1 MRKEIL
7 VLAAWTVILFA
18 LMVAPLG
25 GTGGPEFLGFRH
37 WDKLAHFGL
46 FGITGIVSAYGAKF
60 LGRLRVRLLFG
71 LVFGLS
77 LALITEGA
85 QHFIAGRSGSFL
97 DFTAD
102 VAGLSLAL
110 LLYALVHMR

>member
-7 VLAAWTVILFA
+7 VLAAWTLILLV
-18 LMVAPLG
+18 LMVAPPG
-25 GTGGPEFLGFRH
+25 GTADREFLGFRH

-46 FGITGIVSAYGAKF
+46 FGITGVISAYGARF
-60 LGRLRVRLLFG
+60 LGGLRVRLFFA

-77 LALITEGA
+77 LAMITEGA

-102 VAGLSLAL
+102 LAGLSLAL
-110 LLYALVHMR
+110 LLYALVRMR